1 MVPPGPEKR
10 RKEEQEMKT
19 GTRLNDGMR
28 DFLTP
33 PYVDIKEEF
42 ERVHPYRSP
51 AMTATERW

>member
-1 MVPPGPEKR
+1 
-10 RKEEQEMKT
+10 MKT